1 MVVVVVDG
9 NINVVGQ
16 GDKISR
22 SVQTKGGNPGRHISE
37 TSEATVRRQQVGSL
51 RETDGSFLR
60 RADSFRIHLILVSMH
75 QVGSTV
81 TVQSPVSASAFSQS
95 IVKEPASYRE

>member
-16 GDKISR
+16 GDKIAG

-37 TSEATVRRQQVGSL
+37 SSEATVRRQQVGNA
-51 RETDGSFLR
+51 RERNGSFLR
-60 RADSFRIHLILVSMH
+60 LADSFRIHLITVSIH

-81 TVQSPVSASAFSQS
+81 TVL
-95 IVKEPASYRE
+95 